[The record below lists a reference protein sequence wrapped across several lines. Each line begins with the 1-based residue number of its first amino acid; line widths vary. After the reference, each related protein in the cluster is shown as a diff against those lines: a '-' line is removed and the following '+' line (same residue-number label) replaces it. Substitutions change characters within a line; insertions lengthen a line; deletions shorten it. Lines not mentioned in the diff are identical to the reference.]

1 MEKGKKKSFRYSI
14 EQNLHLIC
22 IPCVLRH
29 PIWHHEYHNSR
40 NRATLVPFL
49 STTGEVLNRETSRNN
64 CRCGFAAVLRPV
76 NYIASHQQI
85 FLHSFFTF
93 SLPVH
98 HRLGDPSLTKRQHFS
113 SFSPFR
119 IYTNLYFFPVEK
131 KTNDADLR
139 FET

>member
-98 HRLGDPSLTKRQHFS
+98 HRWPPVFNEAATLFELLSLS
-113 SFSPFR
+113 
-119 IYTNLYFFPVEK
+119 NLYEFIFLPCGK
-131 KTNDADLR
+131 KTMR
-139 FET
+139 I